1 MEKKP
6 QHIGTVYVRRK
17 LGRVA
22 PERLKLTYND
32 GVDNFNFDAI
42 LSSINKVAD
51 TVNKVGTA
59 VNQVGQVVNQAG
71 QVVQTVKTST
81 GQVQQ
86 IIGGQYPSQYYNQ
99 YPQQPPVQ
107 AGGFAFDGNV
117 ALMVGGSVLLL
128 IVVVMLTR

>member
-1 MEKKP
+1 MEKRTK
-6 QHIGTVYVRRK
+6 HIGTVYVRRK

-22 PERLKLTYND
+22 PERLKLSYNN
-32 GVDNFNFDAI
+32 GQDNFNFDAI
-42 LSSINKVAD
+42 LSTIDKVSN
-51 TVNKVGTA
+51 T
-59 VNQVGQVVNQAG
+59 VNQVGQAVNQVG

-86 IIGGQYPSQYYNQ
+86 IIGGQPTQSQLYPNQ
-99 YPQQPPVQ
+99 YPPQQQ
-107 AGGFAFDGNV
+107 AGFAIDGNV